1 MIFAPQGKI
10 LWRMCAPSR
19 KIHKVVNL
27 KQVTRVATHFRRRV
41 DVGASSLI
49 ALPNGA
55 AQGRGDMPGAGL
67 NFGTRSTGYDR
78 GCLCHRRRSREGRG
92 GLSLFEDLLLWIQFL
107 QGEFGEYFKKF
118 GVSEIGFAV
127 REQGFEFF
135 KTVPSVPIG
144 RKRISVWV
152 ADIGRD
158 FASGASSQRREKR
171 NAQSR
176 RRPSRLVRV
185 YASGRRNTFA
195 GSETLS

>member
-127 REQGFEFF
+127 REQGLSFSKPCHQFLLAVNESQF
-135 KTVPSVPIG
+135 G
-144 RKRISVWV
+144 WRILAV
-152 ADIGRD
+152 
-158 FASGASSQRREKR
+158 FASGASAKASAEKR
-171 NAQSR
+171 MQSR
-176 RRPSRLVRV
+176 RLYRHVLYEFMLLDVEYV
-185 YASGRRNTFA
+185 A